1 MCFVFFDFLDEL
13 LGFKKNKS
21 KNNNKNSFDFDS
33 QCEYCGELLEDCE
46 CDFRE
51 VSEDDIS
58 ESWENE
64 EPENDDSFDDF
75 DTF

>member
-21 KNNNKNSFDFDS
+21 KNNNKNPFDFDS

-46 CDFRE
+46 CDFRKLAKM
-51 VSEDDIS
+51 I
-58 ESWENE
+58 
-64 EPENDDSFDDF
+64 
-75 DTF
+75 